1 MVGVWQHTTETGLK
15 REGSVPLSWDK
26 RSTSWQLTP
35 GGREPSDK
43 RMAEHCSPGF
53 KCVTSFL
60 VLSNITYMHT
70 WTCMYM
76 YSVLYIHKHFS
87 NILIC
92 SPRFL
97 PSVDLPGNFKSQTE
111 RVPDLT
117 YWTLGWLIHLSEP
130 QFLLLRTEFTKVP
143 PPQGPYRRWMSSSR
157 EGSGSVLCT
166 WPELKPWAMDS
177 VTPRDWNRILPS
189 GELRAGAR
197 RQVNYSRISPIPK
210 ESSNIFISFHEIE
223 NIF

>member
-1 MVGVWQHTTETGLK
+1 
-15 REGSVPLSWDK
+15 
-26 RSTSWQLTP
+26 
-35 GGREPSDK
+35 
-43 RMAEHCSPGF
+43 
-53 KCVTSFL
+53 
-60 VLSNITYMHT
+60 
-70 WTCMYM
+70 M

-97 PSVDLPGNFKSQTE
+97 PSVDLPENFKSQTE
-111 RVPDLT
+111 RVPDLS
-117 YWTLGWLIHLSEP
+117 YWTLGWLIHFSEP

-177 VTPRDWNRILPS
+177 VTPRDWNRILAS
-189 GELRAGAR
+189 GERRAGAR
-197 RQVNYSRISPIPK
+197 WQVNYSRISPIPK
-210 ESSNIFISFHEIE
+210 ESSNIFISFHETE
-223 NIF
+223 NIFLGKNNFKKYFFREKNTIYIFIFMCIARHRVGEAWKSYFKKAVNRD